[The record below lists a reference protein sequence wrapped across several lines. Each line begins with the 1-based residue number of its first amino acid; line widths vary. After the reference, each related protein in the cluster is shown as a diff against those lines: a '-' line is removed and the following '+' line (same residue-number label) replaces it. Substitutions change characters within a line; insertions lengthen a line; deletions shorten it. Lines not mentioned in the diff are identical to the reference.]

1 MARLEGV
8 VRPGLSLAAV
18 VFFFVRRK
26 LGRVVRPVRIHALS
40 PRNLRGYAMMED
52 AQESAD
58 SVPPSIKKLGQVR
71 IATRV
76 GCPF

>member
-8 VRPGLSLAAV
+8 VRPGLSLAGV
-18 VFFFVRRK
+18 VFYFVRRQ

-40 PRNLRGYAMMED
+40 PQNLRGYALMEG

-58 SVPPSIKKLGQVR
+58 AIPRSVKKLGQVR
-71 IATRV
+71 VATRV